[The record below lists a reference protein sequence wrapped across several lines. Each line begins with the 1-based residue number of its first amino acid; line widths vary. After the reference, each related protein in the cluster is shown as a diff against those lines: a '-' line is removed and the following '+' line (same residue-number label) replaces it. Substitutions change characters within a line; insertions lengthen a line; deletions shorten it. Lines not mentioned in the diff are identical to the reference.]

1 MKLTDMTHTESKA
14 EAKGSEKNRARGPG
28 AVVGGESPPSVYL
41 SHEHMSKLGAKKPPK
56 VGDKLHLEAIAH
68 VESVSAN
75 RGEDGK
81 PRHSVHLHLHHVGYE
96 HHAETAQDKAANA
109 HKGAKAAMDD
119 ALGDLATDDET
130 E

>member
-14 EAKGSEKNRARGPG
+14 EAKGSEKNRARGTG

-41 SHEHMSKLGAKKPPK
+41 SHEHLGKLGAKKPPK

-68 VESVSAN
+68 VESVSSN
-75 RGEDGK
+75 HGEDGK

-96 HHAETAQDKAANA
+96 HHAETTQEKQANA
-109 HKGAKAAMDD
+109 SKGGKEAIDN
-119 ALGDLATDDET
+119 ALGDLGTSDE

>member
-14 EAKGSEKNRARGPG
+14 EAKGSERNKSAAGHGP
-28 AVVGGESPPSVYL
+28 GGESPPSVYL
-41 SHEHMSKLGAKKPPK
+41 SHEHMGKLGAKKPPK

-81 PRHSVHLHLHHVGYE
+81 PRHSVHLHLRHVGYE

-109 HKGAKAAMDD
+109 HAGGKAAIDD
-119 ALGDLATDDET
+119 AIGDLGTSDE

>member
-14 EAKGSEKNRARGPG
+14 EAKGSEGDKSAAGHGP
-28 AVVGGESPPSVYL
+28 GGESPPSVYL
-41 SHEHMSKLGAKKPPK
+41 SHEHLGKLGAKKPPK

-96 HHAETAQDKAANA
+96 HHAETAQEKQANA
-109 HKGAKAAMDD
+109 SKGGKEAIDN
-119 ALGDLATDDET
+119 ALGDLGTSDE